1 MSMHISTAPHIR
13 CRENTMSLMRDVLI
27 ALLPT
32 AAVGIYMFGYQAAL
46 VLAVSTASAVLAEYL
61 WQKLTKRKVS
71 VGDLSAAVTGLIL
84 GLNLP
89 SSVPLWMPV
98 IGSAFAIIIAKQLFG
113 GIGDNF
119 INPALAARA
128 VLVMS
133 WPKFMLSSA
142 FKMPHLLDGVTAATP
157 LAAEAGTY
165 STVDLLLGVI
175 PGTIGEVCKVAI
187 LLGLVYLLIRRVIT
201 WRIPVVMMASAALF
215 TLIFG
220 GDVLPA
226 LLSGGLLFG
235 AVFMATDYTTSP
247 MTAIGQFIY
256 AAACGLIV
264 VLIRT
269 YTMNPEGVTYS
280 ILFMNI
286 VTPLIDKYVRPKI
299 YGEVKAK

>member
-1 MSMHISTAPHIR
+1 MSMYISTAPHIR
-13 CRENTMSLMRDVLI
+13 CRENTKSLMRDVLI
-27 ALLPT
+27 ALVPT
-32 AAVGIYMFGYQAAL
+32 AAVGIYMFGYRAAL
-46 VLAVSTASAVLAEYL
+46 VLAISVATAVLTELL
-61 WQKLTKRKVS
+61 WQKLTKREIRI
-71 VGDLSAAVTGLIL
+71 GDLSAAVTGFIL

-89 SSVPLWMPV
+89 ASVPLWIPV
-98 IGSAFAIIIAKQLFG
+98 IGAAFAIIIVKQLFG

-119 INPALAARA
+119 MNPALAARA

-133 WPKFMLSSA
+133 WPKFMLASA
-142 FKMPHLLDGVTAATP
+142 FTMPLTYDGVTAATP

-165 STVDLLLGVI
+165 STLDLFLGNI
-175 PGTIGEVCKVAI
+175 PGTIGEVCKAAI

-220 GDVLPA
+220 GDVLSA
-226 LLSGGLLFG
+226 VLSGGLLFG
-235 AVFMATDYTTSP
+235 AVFMATDYTTCP
-247 MTAIGQFIY
+247 MTAIGQIIY

-269 YTMNPEGVTYS
+269 FTMNPEGVTYS

-299 YGEVKAK
+299 YGEVKAQ